1 MYIVHCKQYAV
12 YTVHLTVYTV
22 YCFRALVFNYIG
34 CSASDKTD
42 KNLNPQ
48 IVLVYDVILLYSN

>member
-1 MYIVHCKQYAV
+1 MYIVHCKQYA
-12 YTVHLTVYTV
+12 VYTV

-48 IVLVYDVILLYSN
+48 IFLVYDVILLYSN